1 MKNNADLKET
11 KEVISTII
19 DWKIQAESG
28 HNDGWIRQFYVEKL
42 QEVKDVVCSEKNPIR
57 VIT

>member
-1 MKNNADLKET
+1 MKNNADIKET

-19 DWKIQAESG
+19 DWKVQAESG
-28 HNDGWIRQFYVEKL
+28 HNDGWTRQFYVEKL
-42 QEVKDVVCSEKNPIR
+42 QDIVCSEKKPIR